1 MVNLLDINYQPEL
14 YEISEYIENSLFDE
28 LCKIMIDEYQAKVRI
43 EFSKDVWARGWN
55 IKFRKSGRS
64 LCVVYPKKKY
74 FTLLIVIGRR
84 EKEMFD
90 HQYDQLTDEMRN
102 IYLSTK
108 EGMDQRWLMIDIT
121 SENEVYLDALRL
133 IKIRQV
139 C

>member
-1 MVNLLDINYQPEL
+1 MVNLLDINYLPEL

>member
-1 MVNLLDINYQPEL
+1 MIKLLDINYQPDL

-28 LCKIMIDEYQAKVRI
+28 LCKTMIDEYQAKVRI

-64 LCVVYPKKKY
+64 LCVVYPKKKH

-90 HQYDQLTDEMRN
+90 HQYDQLSDEMRN

-108 EGMDQRWLMIDIT
+108 EGMDQRWLMIDIK
-121 SENEVYLDALRL
+121 SKNEVYIDALKL
-133 IKIRQV
+133 IQLRKD

>member
-14 YEISEYIENSLFDE
+14 QEISEFIENSLFDE
-28 LCKIMIDEYQAKVRI
+28 LCKTLIDEYQAKVRI

-64 LCVVYPKKKY
+64 LCVLYPKKKY
-74 FTLLIVIGRR
+74 FTMLIVIGRR

-90 HQYDQLTDEMRN
+90 HLYDQLSDEMRN

-108 EGMDQRWLMIDIT
+108 EGMDQRWLMIDIA
-121 SENEVYLDALRL
+121 SENEVYRDALKLIRL
-133 IKIRQV
+133 RKD

>member
-14 YEISEYIENSLFDE
+14 QEISEFIENSLFDE
-28 LCKIMIDEYQAKVRI
+28 LCKTLIDEYQAKVRI

-64 LCVVYPKKKY
+64 LCVLYPKKKY
-74 FTLLIVIGRR
+74 FTMLIVIGRR

-90 HQYDQLTDEMRN
+90 HLYDQLSDEMRN

-108 EGMDQRWLMIDIT
+108 GGMDQRWLMIDIT
-121 SENEVYLDALRL
+121 SENEVYRDALRL
-133 IKIRQV
+133 IEIR
-139 C
+139 

>member
-14 YEISEYIENSLFDE
+14 QEISEFIENSLFDE
-28 LCKIMIDEYQAKVRI
+28 LCKTLIDEYQAKVRI

-64 LCVVYPKKKY
+64 LCVLYPKKKY
-74 FTLLIVIGRR
+74 FTMLIVIGRR

-90 HQYDQLTDEMRN
+90 HLYDQLSDEMRN

-121 SENEVYLDALRL
+121 SENEVYRDALRL
-133 IKIRQV
+133 IEIR
-139 C
+139 

>member
-1 MVNLLDINYQPEL
+1 MINLLDINYQPEL
-14 YEISEYIENSLFDE
+14 HEISEYIENSLFNE

>member
-1 MVNLLDINYQPEL
+1 MVNLLDINYQPDL

-74 FTLLIVIGRR
+74 FTMLIVIGRR

-90 HQYDQLTDEMRN
+90 HLYDQLSDEMRN

-121 SENEVYLDALRL
+121 SENEVYRDALRL
-133 IKIRQV
+133 IKIRQT

>member
-14 YEISEYIENSLFDE
+14 QEISEFIENSLFDE
-28 LCKIMIDEYQAKVRI
+28 LCKTLIDEYQAKVRI

-64 LCVVYPKKKY
+64 LCVLYPKKKY
-74 FTLLIVIGRR
+74 FTMLIVIGRR

-90 HQYDQLTDEMRN
+90 HLYDQLSDEMRN

-108 EGMDQRWLMIDIT
+108 EGMDQRWLMIDIA
-121 SENEVYLDALRL
+121 SENEVYRDALRL
-133 IKIRQV
+133 IEIR
-139 C
+139 

>member
-14 YEISEYIENSLFDE
+14 QEISETIENSLFDE

-74 FTLLIVIGRR
+74 FTILIVIGRR

-90 HQYDQLTDEMRN
+90 HLYDQLSDEMRN

-121 SENEVYLDALRL
+121 SENEVYRDALRL
-133 IKIRQV
+133 IDIRRA

>member
-14 YEISEYIENSLFDE
+14 QEISEFIENSLFDE
-28 LCKIMIDEYQAKVRI
+28 LCKTLIDEYQAKVRI

-64 LCVVYPKKKY
+64 LCVLYPKKKY
-74 FTLLIVIGRR
+74 FTMLIVIGRR

-90 HQYDQLTDEMRN
+90 HLYDQLSDEMRN

-108 EGMDQRWLMIDIT
+108 EGMDQRWLMIDIA
-121 SENEVYLDALRL
+121 SENEVYRDALRL
-133 IKIRQV
+133 IEIRRT

>member
-74 FTLLIVIGRR
+74 FSLLIVIGRR